1 MATRYVGGSTKPL
14 GAGLDTARI
23 SWQGNAIARWARRMG
38 WYEAE

>member
-23 SWQGNAIARWARRMG
+23 SWQDDAIARWAAEMKRN
-38 WYEAE
+38 EAK